1 MTDQT
6 NLPVPVN
13 GPVAPPQRRSARGLL
28 LTLFIVL
35 AAGLTGA
42 VVTQAMSEE
51 SGWGP
56 GFGLG
61 GGQHGGLMGG
71 PVDPAQIEQRVD
83 RGIRHLAIEIDAT
96 PEQQDKLR
104 AIVKDAIKD
113 LLPLIDE
120 RQAAHERARELLTR
134 PTIDRAEL
142 ERFRAE
148 HMAMWDKASKRIV
161 QAFTAAAEA
170 LTPAQ
175 RQKIGEFLS
184 ERKGFWHGWHRG

>member
-61 GGQHGGLMGG
+61 GGQHGGWMGG
-71 PVDPAQIEQRVD
+71 PV
-83 RGIRHLAIEIDAT
+83 
-96 PEQQDKLR
+96 
-104 AIVKDAIKD
+104 
-113 LLPLIDE
+113 
-120 RQAAHERARELLTR
+120 ARELLTR